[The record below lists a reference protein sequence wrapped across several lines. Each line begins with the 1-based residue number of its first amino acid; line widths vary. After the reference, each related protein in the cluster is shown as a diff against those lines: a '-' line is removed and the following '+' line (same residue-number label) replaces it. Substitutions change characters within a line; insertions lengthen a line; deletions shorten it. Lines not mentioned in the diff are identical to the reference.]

1 MILALV
7 ITFLI
12 FSIIIGDI
20 IYLCIES
27 KYKINVLDGENLDTL
42 HKYQIDKL
50 ELKRY
55 RVNVYLN
62 GLRSVKARQ
71 NRKEIPLDAKEAVST
86 NIYNVIEDNL
96 LIIGYGKK
104 YTHEIYECPYSKDNK
119 EFLSEKINKYNMK
132 YLKCN

>member
-96 LIIGYGKK
+96 LIIGYGEK
-104 YTHEIYECPYSKDNK
+104 YTHEVYECPYSKDNK

-132 YLKCN
+132 YHKCN